1 MFVPFGRAFVWIG
14 MYVSNWF
21 KVKCVYWYDCT
32 MPINMFGW
40 TKKSVSVGPAL
51 GIVGDIVTD
60 GGKQSLPIEFDYL
73 KMADSDLTI
82 SDFIRSRP
90 KESVRYL
97 ISAVLKCLSN
107 GSPLNEA
114 EIQIQARTI
123 RYKV

>member
-1 MFVPFGRAFVWIG
+1 MFVLCVSVFVWID
-14 MYVSNWF
+14 MYVSNWV
-21 KVKCVYWYDCT
+21 KAKCVYWYDCV
-32 MPINMFGW
+32 MSINMFGQM
-40 TKKSVSVGPAL
+40 KKAVSEGPAL
-51 GIVGDIVTD
+51 GIVGDVVVD

-73 KMADSDLTI
+73 KMEDGDLTI

-90 KESVRYL
+90 KESAYYL

-114 EIQIQARTI
+114 EIQIQARAI